1 MDPKQ
6 FGPSEIKKTTLSVSK
21 AITSTVHMETQYVI
35 EQLIL
40 KIVAKKQLHPRME
53 VNLTGSP
60 EISTKSPPEETN
72 MILGGF
78 SWIF

>member
-1 MDPKQ
+1 
-6 FGPSEIKKTTLSVSK
+6 
-21 AITSTVHMETQYVI
+21 METQYVI